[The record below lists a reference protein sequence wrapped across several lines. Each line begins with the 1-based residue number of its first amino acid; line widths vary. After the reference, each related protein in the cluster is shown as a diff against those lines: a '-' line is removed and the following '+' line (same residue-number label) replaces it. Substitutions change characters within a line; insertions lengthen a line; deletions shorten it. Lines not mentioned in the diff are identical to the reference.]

1 MTLPQHGRRRAAT
14 PTRYRRSAPKASA
27 PKTSAPE
34 VAAAPAPASPADQR
48 PAPRATNRR
57 RSGRAIRP
65 AFSLLAMTFVGG
77 MMVATSVPALAVS
90 ATDTEARASVYA
102 PLEGA
107 LPHGS
112 QTLDVGS
119 DVVVAPVAS
128 EAWDVEAAPPP
139 IPASAAGIGAV
150 ALIDTGAI
158 VWPVVDPSRTSDVFG
173 PRGSGCS
180 GCSAYHDGID
190 FLPGAGTP
198 IMSIADGVVVTA
210 TSNGGGLGNY
220 VEVQHNIRG
229 ELITSL
235 YAHMESGSIEVSAGQ
250 QVTAGQRL
258 GAVGSTG
265 QSTGPHLHLEMYG
278 SDGVRFDGMAWLS
291 ANVTG

>member
-14 PTRYRRSAPKASA
+14 PTRYRRSAATA
-27 PKTSAPE
+27 PK
-34 VAAAPAPASPADQR
+34 AAPAPAAHPEQ
-48 PAPRATNRR
+48 PTPRAANRR
-57 RSGRAIRP
+57 RSSKAIRP
-65 AFSLLAMTFVGG
+65 AFSVLAMTFVGG

-102 PLEGA
+102 PLDGT
-107 LPHGS
+107 LPQDA

-139 IPASAAGIGAV
+139 IPASAAGIGGV

-180 GCSAYHDGID
+180 GCSAFHDGID

-198 IMSIADGVVVTA
+198 ILSIADGVIVTA

-235 YAHMESGSIEVSAGQ
+235 YAHMESGSIQVSVGQ
-250 QVTAGQRL
+250 RVTAGQQL

-278 SDGVRFDGMAWLS
+278 ADGVRFDGMAWLS